1 MRALYISVATA
12 AVGGMLMG
20 AAIRPKDSDLKEQR
34 LAPQII
40 ASNGWEGDTAP
51 VEASYRRVGPVPEY
65 VIGTDWS
72 RPKTQ
77 EPQIAAVYE
86 LPEPESYS
94 EPQVHVAPVSLAVAP
109 PMTVQAMTVQA
120 QPRLAPE
127 PVSYPSITGDVIGR
141 APSAADNA
149 RDAVESFD
157 DGGAERIEVIRVDH
171 QGRGQI
177 DNLAHGSDP
186 HALIGEPAA

>member
-1 MRALYISVATA
+1 MRALYISMATA

-40 ASNGWEGDTAP
+40 ASHGWEADTAP
-51 VEASYRRVGPVPEY
+51 VAASYRRVGPVPEY

-86 LPEPESYS
+86 LPAEPESYS
-94 EPQVHVAPVSLAVAP
+94 EPQIDVAPVSLAAAP
-109 PMTVQAMTVQA
+109 AMAVEA
-120 QPRLAPE
+120 PRLAPE
-127 PVSYPSITGDVIGR
+127 RASYPSITGDVIGR

-157 DGGAERIEVIRVDH
+157 DGGAERVEVIRADH

-186 HALIGEPAA
+186 YALIGEPAA